1 MVKTDYDL
9 IAIQKKLKK
18 DLDKPRFQHTMG
30 VMYTAASLA
39 MVHDCGLNQAQTAG
53 LLHDCA
59 KCIPDDKKIKLCQKY
74 KITVTA
80 YEKNNPFMLHTK
92 LGEWIASHKYGIKD
106 PEILKSILWHTTGK
120 PAMSTLEKIIY
131 IADYI
136 EPGRDRAPNLE
147 QIRKTAFQSL
157 DECMYLILK
166 DCLAYLN
173 SSNKEIDILSENA
186 FDYYSNIH
194 NQGGL

>member
-1 MVKTDYDL
+1 MAKADYDL

-18 DLDKPRFQHTMG
+18 NLDKPRFHHTLG

-39 MVHDCGLNQAQTAG
+39 MVHDCDLEQVQMAG

-59 KCIPDDKKIKLCQKY
+59 KCIPDEKKIKLCQKY
-74 KITVTA
+74 EITITA
-80 YEKNNPFMLHTK
+80 YEKNHPFMLHTK
-92 LGEWIASHKYGIKD
+92 LGAFIATQKYGIKD
-106 PEILKSILWHTTGK
+106 SAILEGILWHTTGK
-120 PAMSTLEKIIY
+120 PSMSTLEKIIY

-136 EPGRDRAPNLE
+136 EPGRDRAPNLD

-166 DCLAYLN
+166 DALAYLSN
-173 SSNKEIDILSENA
+173 SGMEIDIMSENA